1 MNDNHAGRRLDV
13 HLHLLDRQVVDRE
26 GRLVCKVDDL
36 ELERGADGA
45 LYVAAVLV
53 GPRAWAP
60 RIGGRLGV
68 WFSSVAERLARREM
82 KRIDFALVED
92 IGSSIKLS
100 ADRAALDAEPL
111 ETWVRDHVIS
121 RLPGSG
127 HEGE

>member
-1 MNDNHAGRRLDV
+1 MNDTPAGRQLDV

-45 LYVAAVLV
+45 LYVAAILV
-53 GPRAWAP
+53 GPRAWGP

-68 WFSSVAERLARREM
+68 WFSSIAERMARREM
-82 KRIDFALVED
+82 KRIDFALVQD
-92 IGSSIKLS
+92 IGSSITVS
-100 ADRAALDAEPL
+100 STRADLDAEPL
-111 ETWVRDHVIS
+111 ETWVDEHVIA

-127 HEGE
+127 HESE